1 MKRLMWVICA
11 LLLAAGMN
19 AQTKVMEKSAKKV
32 PGWMNTAVDDYLI
45 VSVTAGSL
53 AEGQSKVLQ
62 EITERIIQAVANNV
76 SVSKENVLSE
86 VNTDGNIES
95 SDAFMQVSKMKSAN
109 LPFLK
114 GISLS
119 NVEEI
124 YWEKVQDKSTKK
136 EYYNY
141 SVKYPFS
148 KAEQRK
154 LVAEFEALDAEKV
167 AQYKALEQKVHSIE
181 SVDEIKQAVL
191 ELNTLSE
198 YFLMQCV

>member
-1 MKRLMWVICA
+1 M
-11 LLLAAGMN
+11 G
-19 AQTKVMEKSAKKV
+19 
-32 PGWMNTAVDDYLI
+32 
-45 VSVTAGSL
+45 
-53 AEGQSKVLQ
+53 
-62 EITERIIQAVANNV
+62 
-76 SVSKENVLSE
+76 
-86 VNTDGNIES
+86 
-95 SDAFMQVSKMKSAN
+95 
-109 LPFLK
+109 
-114 GISLS
+114 
-119 NVEEI
+119 
-124 YWEKVQDKSTKK
+124 KVQDKSTKK